1 MLDNGSDITA
11 MLDELGVSVT
21 LGTNETKG
29 LVDYADELVL
39 ETDVTASVGRMIAVT
54 IKTGSLPG
62 LAIGSALTVDGSP
75 YKAREVLRIGDGAL
89 TRVMLSGG

>member
-1 MLDNGSDITA
+1 MLDTGGDITA

-21 LGTNETKG
+21 LGANETKG
-29 LVDYADELVL
+29 LVDYADELLL
-39 ETDVTASVGRMIAVT
+39 ESDVSASIGRMLAVT

-62 LAIGSALTVDGSP
+62 LAVGSTLTVDGSA

-89 TRVMLSGG
+89 TRVLLGGA

>member
-1 MLDNGSDITA
+1 MLDTGGDITA
-11 MLDELGVSVT
+11 MLDELGVSVI

-29 LVDYADELVL
+29 VVDYADELVL

-62 LAIGSALTVDGSP
+62 LAIGSALTVDGGN

-89 TRVMLSGG
+89 TRVMLGGA